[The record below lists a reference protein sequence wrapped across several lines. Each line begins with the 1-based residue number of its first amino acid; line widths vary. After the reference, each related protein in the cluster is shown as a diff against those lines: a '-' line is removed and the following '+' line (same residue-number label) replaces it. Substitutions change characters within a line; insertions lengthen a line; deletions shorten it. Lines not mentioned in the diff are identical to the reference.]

1 VSDDYFAQGSLKKIK
16 VLIFGSSGQLG
27 ETLTRILM
35 NDFEVITPPKLN
47 TLDGY
52 CDFTNSSSVTK
63 TLDKV
68 KPDIIINAAAFT
80 DVDGAESET
89 NRPLVDAVN
98 VDSPRLLSEWALYN
112 DALLIHFSTDYVFD
126 GAKGSPYDEDNA
138 KSPLNYYGHTKS
150 LSEDVVAKSGC
161 KYIVF
166 RISWLYSLIRNNFVL
181 TMLNLAKNNRSIN
194 LVSDQFGNPTC
205 VITVAKLTNKVCRDY
220 VEKNFW
226 PGIYHLSDFGNCS
239 RIEFAECIFSH
250 ALQLKLI
257 DRKPDILP
265 VKTCELNS
273 AAQRPLDTRLN
284 IQRVQMTFD
293 VPIPNWDDQ
302 VHETMRHLADKVKN
316 D

>member
-1 VSDDYFAQGSLKKIK
+1 MF
-16 VLIFGSSGQLG
+16 VLVTGANGQLG
-27 ETLTRILM
+27 KSLNRLVNQNITDYRFVFSTRDELDLTNFKYMRGFIEK
-35 NDFEVITPPKLN
+35 NQFDV
-47 TLDGY
+47 
-52 CDFTNSSSVTK
+52 
-63 TLDKV
+63 
-68 KPDIIINAAAFT
+68 IINCAAFT
-80 DVDGAESET
+80 AVDKSELEKENANRVNHLAVKNIAEIARD
-89 NRPLVDAVN
+89 NCIK
-98 VDSPRLLSEWALYN
+98 
-112 DALLIHFSTDYVFD
+112 LIHISTDYVFD